1 MKSINWDVEELQR
14 ALKPLDWQNLPV
26 PCAIQK
32 RYLNYYKI
40 DFASH
45 NPDLSYHLG
54 SFDAG
59 GYTVAGHI
67 WQQKDA
73 KGTALLV
80 HGYYDH
86 VGIYGSLIEF
96 CLQQGWNVFAFDL
109 PGHGLSSGGRA
120 AIRCFQDY
128 DQVFV
133 SVLEQCQ
140 QHMCAARE
148 PLYVFGQST
157 GGAIIVNY
165 LLTRNIQ
172 QVDNPFAGI
181 SLLAPLVRP
190 QGWAKAKILHTLL
203 SPFIKQIKRS
213 FATNS
218 DDVEFLRFI
227 AEQDPLQPLALSVQW
242 VGALKKWINKIE
254 LSEGSDIPLNIV
266 QGDQDG
272 TVDWQHN
279 MGVLAEKFPHRQ
291 LLMLDGGRHHLVN
304 ESVAKRQIAY
314 QWLAQ
319 QLVK

>member
-1 MKSINWDVEELQR
+1 VKSRNWDVEELQR
-14 ALKPLDWQNLPV
+14 ALKPLDWQQLPL

-32 RYLNYYKI
+32 RYLNYYGI
-40 DFASH
+40 DFAAH
-45 NPDLSYHLG
+45 NSDISYHLG

-59 GYTVAGHI
+59 GYKVAGHV
-67 WQQKDA
+67 WQQKNA

-86 VGIYGSLIEF
+86 VGIYGSLVEF

-109 PGHGLSSGGRA
+109 PGHGLSSGERA
-120 AIRCFQDY
+120 AISCFQDY
-128 DQVFV
+128 DKVFV

-140 QHMCAARE
+140 QHMSAAGE

-157 GGAIIVNY
+157 GGAIIINY

-172 QVDNPFAGI
+172 QADNPFAGI
-181 SLLAPLVRP
+181 SLFAPLVRP
-190 QGWAKAKILHTLL
+190 HGWTKAKILHTLL
-203 SPFIKQIKRS
+203 KPFIRQIKRT
-213 FATNS
+213 FASNS

-242 VGALKKWINKIE
+242 VGALKKWVQMIEASDTSDLAINV
-254 LSEGSDIPLNIV
+254 V

-279 MGVLAEKFPHRQ
+279 MAVLQDKFPHRQ
-291 LLMLDGGRHHLVN
+291 LLMIDDGRHHLVN
-304 ESVAKRQIAY
+304 ESVEKRRLAY
-314 QWLAQ
+314 DWLKQ
-319 QLVK
+319 QLS